1 MRRVQIQEV
10 GTQDACGD
18 LAGRGLHTARW
29 PGQRVFQC
37 CVSWSQ
43 QWGATGGL

>member
-1 MRRVQIQEV
+1 MQTVQIPEV
-10 GTQDACGD
+10 GTQDVCGD
-18 LAGRGLHTARW
+18 LARRGLHTARW
-29 PGQRVFQC
+29 PGQRVFQR